1 VRDREPGPDRERQPN
16 GLSNAPAVDDDRLR
30 DHHIEEVLNTFKDV
44 ASSRERADGS
54 GRPGGV

>member
-1 VRDREPGPDRERQPN
+1 MRDREPGPDRERQPN
-16 GLSNAPAVDDDRLR
+16 GLADALAVDDDRLR

-44 ASSRERADGS
+44 ARIRDSADGS